1 MKKVTLRAYAKLN
14 LGLNLLPEKTTSGYY
29 KVYFI
34 NTQLKLSDRVKIK
47 KLPTKNDIIVLPD
60 AIEGKSNLAY
70 EAAKTIKERY
80 NIAEGIEIKIK
91 KNIPIKAGLGGGSS
105 DAASVINGMIEIFA
119 LNIDNGEKL
128 QLAKHLGMDVC
139 YCTIGGLCEVK
150 GIGDEVYPLQIR
162 TPRLNILL
170 IIPANTKPSTG
181 WAYARVREED
191 LGRNIDKI
199 NKLIE
204 ALKEGSIYNI
214 AKYIHNDFERVMIR
228 EFPFLNDIKEAML
241 KYGALN
247 ASLAGSGLSIYGI
260 FETKKLMKAAAIPF
274 RKRGFRVICT
284 ETLNI

>member
-1 MKKVTLRAYAKLN
+1 VKKVTLRAYAKLN

-47 KLPTKNDIIVLPD
+47 KLPTKNDIIVLSD
-60 AIEGKSNLAY
+60 EIEGKSNLAY

-80 NIAEGIEIKIK
+80 NIAEGLEIKIK

-105 DAASVINGMIEIFA
+105 DAASVISGMIEIFA

-170 IIPANTKPSTG
+170 VIPANTKPSTG

-214 AKYIHNDFERVMIR
+214 AKYIHNDFERVMVR
-228 EFPFLNDIKEAML
+228 EFSFLNDIKEAML

-284 ETLNI
+284 ETLNV

>member
-47 KLPTKNDIIVLPD
+47 KLPTKNDIIVLSD
-60 AIEGKSNLAY
+60 EIEGKSNLAY

-80 NIAEGIEIKIK
+80 NIAEGLEIKIK

-105 DAASVINGMIEIFA
+105 DAASVISGMIEIFA

-214 AKYIHNDFERVMIR
+214 AKYIHNDFERVMVR
-228 EFPFLNDIKEAML
+228 EFSFLNDIKEAML

>member
-1 MKKVTLRAYAKLN
+1 VKKVTLRAYAKLN

-47 KLPTKNDIIVLPD
+47 KLPTKNDIIVLSD
-60 AIEGKSNLAY
+60 EIEGKSNLAY

-80 NIAEGIEIKIK
+80 NIAEGLEIKIK

-105 DAASVINGMIEIFA
+105 DAASVINGMIEMFA

>member
-47 KLPTKNDIIVLPD
+47 KLPTKNDIIVLSD
-60 AIEGKSNLAY
+60 EIEGKSNLAY

-80 NIAEGIEIKIK
+80 NIAEGLEIKIK

-170 IIPANTKPSTG
+170 VIPANTKPSTG

>member
-47 KLPTKNDIIVLPD
+47 KLPTKNDIIVLSD
-60 AIEGKSNLAY
+60 EIEGKSNLAY

-80 NIAEGIEIKIK
+80 NLAEGIEIKIK